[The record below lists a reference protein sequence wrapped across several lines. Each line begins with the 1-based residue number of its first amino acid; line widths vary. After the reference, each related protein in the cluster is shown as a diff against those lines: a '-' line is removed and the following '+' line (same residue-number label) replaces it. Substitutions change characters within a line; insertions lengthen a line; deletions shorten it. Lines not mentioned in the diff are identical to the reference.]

1 MKKKTSRT
9 DSAPVRH
16 RKHRPRPTP
25 KWLKEQRD
33 LDEVARR
40 RCLMI
45 LSVISGEKPVT
56 DAITEAKISRQM
68 YYQLEERALNA
79 MLRAL
84 SPGASSEET
93 ASAGAVARARELE
106 LKMERLE
113 QERRRSDRLL
123 LLTRKMVGRGT
134 LKVAPGRPKG
144 TRTGTSA
151 TRVSKKPS
159 KISNGSPKDST
170 LKASEPLSNPGKDGG
185 AER

>member
-1 MKKKTSRT
+1 MKKRTSRT
-9 DSAPVRH
+9 DSEPVRR
-16 RKHRPRPTP
+16 RKHRPRPMP

-56 DAITEAKISRQM
+56 DAITDAKISRQM
-68 YYQLEERALNA
+68 YYQLEERALHA

-93 ASAGAVARARELE
+93 ASAGAAARARELE
-106 LKMERLE
+106 TKVERLE
-113 QERRRSDRLL
+113 QERRRADRLL

-134 LKVAPGRPKG
+134 LKVAPGRPKRGQAG
-144 TRTGTSA
+144 TTAARA
-151 TRVSKKPS
+151 SKKPS
-159 KISNGSPKDST
+159 KTSNGSPKDST
-170 LKASEPLSNPGKDGG
+170 SKVSEPLSILGKDGG

>member
-1 MKKKTSRT
+1 MKKSPRRT
-9 DSAPVRH
+9 DSETVQC
-16 RKHRPRPTP
+16 RKHRSRPTP
-25 KWLKEQRD
+25 KWLREQRD

-45 LSVISGEKPVT
+45 LSVLSGEKPVT

-84 SPGASSEET
+84 SPGATSAET
-93 ASAGAVARARELE
+93 ASAGAVQRAKELE
-106 LKMERLE
+106 AKVERLE

-134 LKVAPGRPKG
+134 LKVAPGRPKRRAG
-144 TRTGTSA
+144 TKATS
-151 TRVSKKPS
+151 VSKKLSRTSGVSRKGSILAVSEAPS
-159 KISNGSPKDST
+159 TP
-170 LKASEPLSNPGKDGG
+170 AKDGE